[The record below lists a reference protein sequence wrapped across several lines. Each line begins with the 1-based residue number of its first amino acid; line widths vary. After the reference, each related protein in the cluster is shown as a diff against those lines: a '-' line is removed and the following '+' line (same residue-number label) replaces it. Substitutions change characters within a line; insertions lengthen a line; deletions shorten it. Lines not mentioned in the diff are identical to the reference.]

1 MDIFTFTRHGFEYLP
16 EVDDVS
22 LPAALLVAV
31 LDDVRVASKEL
42 SVDSF
47 VERHQ
52 VEVLHSEDLL
62 GAFAVVWNE
71 HKLNKSSTTKKA
83 RRLASHNPVVTIEK
97 VNF

>member
-1 MDIFTFTRHGFEYLP
+1 MLISVKTFHLDIFTFNRHGFEYLP
-16 EVDDVS
+16 EVDDVTEA
-22 LPAALLVAV
+22 AALLVAV

-62 GAFAVVWNE
+62 GAFAVVWSDT
-71 HKLNKSSTTKKA
+71 KLTKGSTT
-83 RRLASHNPVVTIEK
+83 RTPG
-97 VNF
+97 